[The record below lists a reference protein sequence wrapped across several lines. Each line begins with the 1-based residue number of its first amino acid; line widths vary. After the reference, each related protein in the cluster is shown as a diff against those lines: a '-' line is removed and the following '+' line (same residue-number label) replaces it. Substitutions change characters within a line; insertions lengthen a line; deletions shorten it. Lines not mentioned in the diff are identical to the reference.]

1 MPTSSRAAIAV
12 LALAAAAATTS
23 ACLGQPDFHCTTNGQ
38 CGDVASGAACE
49 ANGRCSVPDADCAL
63 SARRYVRRAGSDSGA
78 CVARSCETNPVAA
91 LAAGGTHACLRRL
104 DGTVSC
110 WGRNDDGQLGD
121 GTRTPRALASAVA
134 GLDDA
139 ISIAAGDRHTC
150 AVRMGGSVVCWGAA
164 DTGQIGDG
172 GGARRLTATPVPGVT
187 GARAVAAGD
196 GFSCTLRNN
205 GSVICWG
212 ANDAG
217 QIGTGAAT
225 ATAQVPTPVV
235 GLPAEVQAIAARGRH
250 ACALD
255 EAGTVWCWG
264 ANDKGQLGDG
274 TTIDR
279 PSPIAVPGLTDVIAI
294 ATGRGHT
301 CAATRNRGLRCW
313 GDDAAGQIAGTA
325 SPTEPVPIVL
335 QAIAVAAGD
344 RHSCAIDRPT
354 GAIYCFGANDH
365 GQLGEP
371 MTGGLPTR
379 VGSFEV
385 ARAVVAGGAFSC
397 AITADDA
404 VFCWGDHRWGQ
415 LGAGGDIVHP
425 VPVRVAN
432 ITAATA
438 VSAGGAHTCAVAPEI
453 AGTRTGPPR
462 IWCWGANQS
471 GQLGDGELVDQAV
484 PDATT
489 RQLSATG
496 IAAGGAHSCA
506 ITTANDGD
514 MECWGRAAAG
524 QLGLG
529 NTPPATQ
536 DKPYP
541 SMVPLFDGANPRV
554 RVIAAGGAHT
564 CVKAVASASIRCF
577 GANDHGQL
585 GGGPLPPYGYVD
597 ATLGPTAA
605 AAASVTAG
613 AAHTCALDDD
623 GRVWCWG
630 AGADGQIGD
639 GARSDRAA
647 PALLALGDGVKAL
660 AVAAGGAHSCALV
673 TGGKVMC
680 WGRGAEGQVAT
691 ADRTDV
697 LVPTPVAGIDGALA
711 IVTGGAHTCVITA
724 DRRALC
730 WGANERGQLG
740 DGGAADGTDSATP
753 VEVAAITDVRALAAG
768 GGHTCALRG
777 DGTLWCWGDD
787 SVGQLGDGA
796 MLTAATP
803 QLARVACP

>member
-1 MPTSSRAAIAV
+1 MQALRGVAV
-12 LALAAAAATTS
+12 ALMVAATAS
-23 ACLGQPDFHCTTNGQ
+23 ACLGQSDFRCATTAQ
-38 CGDVASGAACE
+38 CGDAASGAACE
-49 ANGRCSVPDADCAL
+49 ANGRCSVPDAACVL
-63 SARRYVRRAGSDSGA
+63 SARRYVQHAGSDSSA

-121 GTRTPRALASAVA
+121 GTRTPRALATAVS

-139 ISIAAGDRHTC
+139 MSIAAGDRHTC
-150 AVRMGGSVVCWGAA
+150 AVRMGGSVVCWGAD

-172 GGARRLTATPVPGVT
+172 GGARRLTATPVAGVT

-196 GFSCTLRNN
+196 GFSCTLRSN

-217 QIGTGAAT
+217 QIGSGAAT
-225 ATAQVPTPVV
+225 VTAQPPTPVV
-235 GLPAEVQAIAARGRH
+235 GLPPDVQAIAARGRH

-255 EAGTVWCWG
+255 DAGAVWCWG

-274 TTIDR
+274 TTMDR
-279 PSPIAVPGLTDVIAI
+279 PSPVSVPGLTDVIAV
-294 ATGRGHT
+294 ATGRAHT

-325 SPTEPVPIVL
+325 SPTDPVPIVL
-335 QAIAVAAGD
+335 QATAVAAGD
-344 RHSCAIDRPT
+344 RHSCAVDRPT

-365 GQLGEP
+365 GQLGAP
-371 MTGGLPTR
+371 LTGGLPTR

-385 ARAVVAGGAFSC
+385 ARAVAAGGAFSC

-415 LGAGGDIVHP
+415 LGSGDDIVHRTP
-425 VPVRVAN
+425 ARVVDLAP
-432 ITAATA
+432 ATA
-438 VSAGGAHTCAVAPEI
+438 VSAGGAHTCAVAPTV
-453 AGTRTGPPR
+453 AGMRTPG
-462 IWCWGANQS
+462 IWCWGANHA
-471 GQLGDGELVDQAV
+471 GQLGDGSLD
-484 PDATT
+484 DHATPVAT
-489 RQLSATG
+489 IRQLGATG
-496 IAAGGAHSCA
+496 IAAGGEHSCA

-529 NTPPATQ
+529 DTPAATQ

-554 RVIAAGGAHT
+554 QVIAAGGAHT

-585 GGGPLPPYGYVD
+585 GGGPVPPYGYVD
-597 ATLGPTAA
+597 ATLGATPATAG
-605 AAASVTAG
+605 SVTAG
-613 AAHTCALDDD
+613 AAHTCALDLD

-630 AGADGQIGD
+630 AGAEGQVGD
-639 GARSDRAA
+639 GARSDRPA
-647 PALLALGDGVKAL
+647 PTLLALGDGVTAMK
-660 AVAAGGAHSCALV
+660 VAAGGAHTCALV
-673 TGGKVMC
+673 TGGKVLC
-680 WGRGAEGQVAT
+680 WGRGAEGQVAS
-691 ADRTDV
+691 ADKTDV
-697 LVPTPVAGIDGALA
+697 LTPTPVAGIEGAAA
-711 IVTGGAHTCVITA
+711 IVAGGAHTCAIA
-724 DRRALC
+724 AGGGALC
-730 WGANERGQLG
+730 WGANDRGQLG
-740 DGGAADGTDSATP
+740 NGGSVDSATP
-753 VEVAAITDVRALAAG
+753 VEVVGATDVGALAAG
-768 GGHTCALRG
+768 GAHTCALRG

-787 SVGQLGDGA
+787 GVGQLGDRA

-803 QLARVACP
+803 QLARIACQ